1 MNKLLYDNGLRHE
14 RVKFQRKAKLV
25 ERFSDLVDAKHT
37 FLYLVAYIKISGSCN
52 ASS

>member
-37 FLYLVAYIKISGSCN
+37 FLYLVAYINISGSCN